1 MKINYTTADGKTI
14 ELEVSD
20 DVGTFYLDSV
30 DAEKKNAR
38 RETRPDRHTSLESF
52 VYEDKRYFD
61 DGTDL
66 LADLIDSE
74 VVSRAMANLT
84 ERQQYLIRKIY
95 LEGWK
100 FTEIAA
106 IEGVDESAIRH
117 AVNRAKDRLKKVLS

>member
-1 MKINYTTADGKTI
+1 MKIKYKFATETI
-14 ELEVSD
+14 EI
-20 DVGTFYLDSV
+20 DV
-30 DAEKKNAR
+30 AEKWGDIVVELNRLEYNTNHA
-38 RETRPDRHTSLESF
+38 ETRRHTSLSSF
-52 VYEDKRYFD
+52 AYEDRKHFA

-117 AVNRAKDRLKKVLS
+117 AVKRAKDRLKKVLS

>member
-30 DAEKKNAR
+30 GAEKKNDR
-38 RETRPDRHTSLESF
+38 RNSRSDRHSQLSTFS
-52 VYEDKRYFD
+52 YEDARYFS

-74 VVSRAMANLT
+74 AVSHAMSLLT
-84 ERQQYLIRKIY
+84 DRQQYLIRKCFI
-95 LEGWK
+95 EGWSYNDL
-100 FTEIAA
+100 AA
-106 IEGVDESAIRH
+106 LEGVDESAIRH
-117 AVNRAKDRLKKVLS
+117 AVKRAKERLKKILS

>member
-1 MKINYTTADGKTI
+1 MKIKYKFATETI
-14 ELEVSD
+14 EI
-20 DVGTFYLDSV
+20 DV
-30 DAEKKNAR
+30 AEKWGDIVVELNRLEYNTNHAEIR
-38 RETRPDRHTSLESF
+38 RHTSLSSF
-52 VYEDKRYFD
+52 AYEDRKHFA

-117 AVNRAKDRLKKVLS
+117 AVKRAKERLKKVLP

>member
-1 MKINYTTADGKTI
+1 MKIKYKFANESI
-14 ELEVSD
+14 EI
-20 DVGTFYLDSV
+20 DV
-30 DAEKKNAR
+30 AEKWGDIVVELNRLEYNTNHA
-38 RETRPDRHTSLESF
+38 ETRRHTSLSSF
-52 VYEDKRYFD
+52 AYEDRKHFA

-117 AVNRAKDRLKKVLS
+117 AVKRAKDRLKKVLS